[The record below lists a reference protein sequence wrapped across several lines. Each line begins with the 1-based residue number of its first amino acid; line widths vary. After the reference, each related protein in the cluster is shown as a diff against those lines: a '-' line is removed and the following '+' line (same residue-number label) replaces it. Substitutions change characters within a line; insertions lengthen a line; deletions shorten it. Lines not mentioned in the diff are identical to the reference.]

1 MRCPYCQSA
10 ELKVVDKR
18 NSFDQIRRRRECN
31 SCGKRFTTY
40 EKIEVAPLI
49 VIKRDGRREKF
60 DPNKIK
66 IGIMKACE
74 KRPISQEEINKIVNE
89 IESTL
94 RNMDSIEIPSKVI
107 GDLVM
112 EKLKVLDQV
121 AYVRFASV
129 YKQFKDLESFE
140 EELRI
145 LKNSKGG

>member
-1 MRCPYCQSA
+1 
-10 ELKVVDKR
+10 
-18 NSFDQIRRRRECN
+18 
-31 SCGKRFTTY
+31 
-40 EKIEVAPLI
+40 
-49 VIKRDGRREKF
+49 
-60 DPNKIK
+60 
-66 IGIMKACE
+66 MKACE